1 MVNATTATRTTPA
14 RTTATRTTPARTT
27 ATRTTAT
34 RTTAT
39 RTTATRTTAARDDG
53 GADDGGAGGAGAGG
67 AGAGGAGAG
76 DHDAGGAGA
85 DDHDAGGAG
94 AGGAGAGGAE
104 RRARRGGRGS
114 ALAQRRRRQRRRR
127 QRPRR
132 QRRGRGSRGAR
143 RARRSYK
150 AYTLTRAWYYR
161 RAGIDAARKRSRHW
175 LEQPGVKQAFEEL
188 SQHTVKT
195 ANFDVY
201 KTGHVAAYVNNFNT
215 LWTEK
220 LRPRWAR
227 QKFRLYCGKRRALQ
241 EFVNNLRGDEIPLIA
256 YGAAGIAS
264 GGRGERSV
272 PVKGIQRLVRQTYP
286 TVLVD
291 EYNTTKM
298 CPTCHVPLQHVK
310 VQAWQRRDE
319 SWKEVTCHD
328 LRRCGN
334 QGPGGCASLGC
345 SWKNRDEAAS
355 LNIGRCARLNAVKA
369 GHDVANR
376 PPFLRRRA
384 PGEPKHPDKTVF
396 HCRPVDAS
404 GKPKK
409 IGRGA

>member
-1 MVNATTATRTTPA
+1 VY
-14 RTTATRTTPARTT
+14 
-27 ATRTTAT
+27 
-34 RTTAT
+34 
-39 RTTATRTTAARDDG
+39 
-53 GADDGGAGGAGAGG
+53 
-67 AGAGGAGAG
+67 
-76 DHDAGGAGA
+76 
-85 DDHDAGGAG
+85 
-94 AGGAGAGGAE
+94 
-104 RRARRGGRGS
+104 RA
-114 ALAQRRRRQRRRR
+114 
-127 QRPRR
+127 
-132 QRRGRGSRGAR
+132 
-143 RARRSYK
+143 
-150 AYTLTRAWYYR
+150 
-161 RAGIDAARKRSRHW
+161 
-175 LEQPGVKQAFEEL
+175 
-188 SQHTVKT
+188 
-195 ANFDVY
+195 
-201 KTGHVAAYVNNFNT
+201 HVAAYVNNFNT

-298 CPTCHVPLQHVK
+298 CPTCHVPLQLVK
-310 VQAWQRRDE
+310 VQAWQRRDG
-319 SWKEVTCHD
+319 SWKTVTCHD

-334 QGPGGCASLGC
+334 RGAGGCASLGC